1 MIKERSV
8 NRLQEDYVIR
18 IHTEQ
23 NVEGQ
28 KQTLEMTSRA
38 ALQGEGMDYTI
49 TYLDEDGDLK
59 GCKTRLHV
67 ENGRCVTISRDGAFE
82 SHMIVEKNVRH
93 MSQHLT
99 PYGAFM
105 LGVSALQV
113 DSDIKPDGGFL
124 RFRYCTDVDMVPL
137 GEIFFDIRLTKLD
150 HPPAALLQ

>member
-1 MIKERSV
+1 M
-8 NRLQEDYVIR
+8 
-18 IHTEQ
+18 
-23 NVEGQ
+23 
-28 KQTLEMTSRA
+28 
-38 ALQGEGMDYTI
+38 
-49 TYLDEDGDLK
+49 
-59 GCKTRLHV
+59 

-113 DSDIKPDGGFL
+113 DSDMKQSGGTL

-137 GEIFFDIRLTKLD
+137 GEISFDIRLTKCSQ
-150 HPPAALLQ
+150 PPAPIQQ

>member
-1 MIKERSV
+1 MR
-8 NRLQEDYVIR
+8 EDYI
-18 IHTEQ
+18 IHILTEQ
-23 NVEGQ
+23 NVDGQ
-28 KQTLEMTSRA
+28 KETLEMTSRA

-59 GCKTRLHV
+59 GSTTRLHV
-67 ENGRCVTISRDGAFE
+67 ENGKCVTIIRDGAYE
-82 SHMIVEKNVRH
+82 SHMIVEQNVRH

-113 DSDIKPDGGFL
+113 DSDIKKDGGTL

-137 GEIFFDIRLTKLD
+137 GEISFDIRLTRLEQSS
-150 HPPAALLQ
+150 ASLFQQ